1 MADIDHLPL
10 RRDLIATALRMNHT
24 GINQGTSG
32 NLSVRI
38 PGGFLITPTSIPY
51 DELEPDDIVA
61 MDFDGGHAGRRRP
74 SSEWRFHRDILKA
87 RSDIDVVLHN
97 HSTFATALSCHRLD
111 IPAFHYMVA
120 VAGGKAIR
128 CADYATFGTE
138 ELSRNAL
145 AALEDRL
152 ACLLGHHGV
161 IVLGRSF
168 KQALALAVEVESLAR
183 QYVHVRMLGEPE
195 ILSDDEMD
203 RVMERMRGM
212 GYGGASGPA
221 RG

>member
-145 AALEDRL
+145 AALVSCPRSKVPFRPLIFPNDRVSPF
-152 ACLLGHHGV
+152 GPDERFGGGV
-161 IVLGRSF
+161 AV
-168 KQALALAVEVESLAR
+168 VEVAAD
-183 QYVHVRMLGEPE
+183 G
-195 ILSDDEMD
+195 
-203 RVMERMRGM
+203 
-212 GYGGASGPA
+212 
-221 RG
+221 